1 MNIYIYTYI
10 LYDTD
15 IEVSK
20 NWIYIMCRIK
30 ANKKNHVISHH
41 VLHLITAVAHGRGK
55 NQSDL
60 VFHIPLG
67 LD

>member
-1 MNIYIYTYI
+1 
-10 LYDTD
+10 
-15 IEVSK
+15 
-20 NWIYIMCRIK
+20 MCHIK
-30 ANKKNHVISHH
+30 ANKKGDHIISHR
-41 VLHLITAVAHGRGK
+41 VLHHITAVAHGRGK